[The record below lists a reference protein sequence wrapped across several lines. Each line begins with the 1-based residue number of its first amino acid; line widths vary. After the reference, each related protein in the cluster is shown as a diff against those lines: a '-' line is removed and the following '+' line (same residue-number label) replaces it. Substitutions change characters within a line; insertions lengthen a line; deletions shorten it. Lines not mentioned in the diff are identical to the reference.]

1 MGKGGGDYP
10 ENWGGEGAVGG
21 GGRGFWEGKWDFGAK
36 KDFGSKKEIFG
47 GKNGIFFF
55 FEEKGDF
62 GMKKKRIWG
71 WKGRLW
77 REIQDLFLG
86 KGGDFVAKKYSGA
99 KKGDFGVFQWIHPA
113 ENGKSVRERGQ
124 NRDRGLKKKGINGKK
139 VG

>member
-1 MGKGGGDYP
+1 MGGEEGDFGKGNGILGP
-10 ENWGGEGAVGG
+10 KKIL
-21 GGRGFWEGKWDFGAK
+21 GRKRRFLEGKMGF
-36 KDFGSKKEIFG
+36 
-47 GKNGIFFF
+47 FFF

-124 NRDRGLKKKGINGKK
+124 NRDRGLKKKKRDRGKK